1 MFDELEDAG
10 NGPRLYPKDILGHL
24 LLVWAIEYIAH
35 SPTSFSQPGKPSDV
49 VTVDVVDLADH
60 LGGRVTD
67 PETGEFGMLA
77 RRSWWRQNHLI
88 KMLKLKL
95 GNTSPLLVTMAKGG
109 ASQGRNAPFIL
120 TSMTAHEGAVALA
133 NEWLQAHPDFA
144 PSRPMPKM
152 EIPEDTRDPWEGQN
166 EAQLSLPPA
175 RPPSGPVQGAPASTP
190 TVLESAASETLS
202 RLAAQG
208 RAGAA
213 AWGTKQA
220 DKPPF

>member
-1 MFDELEDAG
+1 MFDELEDVG
-10 NGPRLYPKDILGHL
+10 NGLRLYPKDIMGHL

-60 LGGRVTD
+60 LGTRVTD

-88 KMLKLKL
+88 KMLKLKI
-95 GNTSPLLVTMAKGG
+95 GSSNPLLVQMAKGG
-109 ASQGRNAPFIL
+109 ASQGRNAPFVL

-133 NEWLQAHPDFA
+133 NEWLQAHPDFT

-166 EAQLSLPPA
+166 EAQLILPPP
-175 RPPSGPVQGAPASTP
+175 RPPAGPVQGAPAPAQTQ
-190 TVLESAASETLS
+190 LEAQAQETLN

-213 AWGTKQA
+213 AWGAKA
-220 DKPPF
+220 EDKPPF